1 MQHCP
6 NMRLVMVTEQLGAPL
21 HLDMVRVRCKQWS
34 CPYCAKANQK
44 MWRAFL
50 AGQLPI
56 VSGDWWHVTLTA
68 HSRMRSEQASYKNLQ
83 HGIDVLLK
91 RMRRVFGKI
100 EYVRVFEKHP
110 TSNALHCHLAVSAL
124 TPFVIPGCHK
134 NLQHGYL
141 SVTSRS
147 PGDGSWSIRTWTKK
161 TSQECQ
167 IGYQADVRQ
176 AANAGLV
183 WYVTKYLTKVSQQIN
198 IKGLRHVATSR
209 RVGSPDKSGA
219 GAWDTGRF
227 ITALDV
233 TPDEKIRDI
242 QTGDVLSYRHLVIA
256 GVYPPPAERNDLSM
270 RV

>member
-1 MQHCP
+1 MQFCENYHRVAWTRRAGGVVLLT
-6 NMRLVMVTEQLGAPL
+6 RL
-21 HLDMVRVRCKQWS
+21 RCKQWS

-44 MWRAFL
+44 MWRSFL
-50 AGQLPI
+50 ARQLPL
-56 VSGDWWHVTLTA
+56 VSDNWWMMTLTA
-68 HSRMRSEQASYKNLQ
+68 HSRMRSQEASYNNLA
-83 HGIDVLLK
+83 HGIDVMLK
-91 RMRRVFGKI
+91 RIRRVFGKV
-100 EYVRVFEKHP
+100 EYVRVYEKHP
-110 TSNALHCHLAVSAL
+110 SSNALHAHLIISNL
-124 TPFVIPGCHK
+124 DPFVIPGCHK
-134 NLQHGYL
+134 NLQ
-141 SVTSRS
+141 
-147 PGDGSWSIRTWTKK
+147 PGFISTTDRNASDGSWSIRTWTKK

-176 AANAGLV
+176 ATNAGLV

-209 RVGSPDKSGA
+209 RVGSPDKSSA

-242 QTGDVLSYRHLVIA
+242 QTGDVLSYSHMVMA
-256 GVYPPPAERNDLSM
+256 GVYPPLAERDNLSM